1 MSEFLYDK
9 AFMALKSKRYEEA
22 QNAYEKI
29 LENGYSVDAWT
40 GLGVCKM
47 FQLADNVNMEEVI
60 YCFSKA
66 KEVKGA
72 NVNEI
77 ELKLISYALLV
88 CEAYGVFAVTSIKN
102 ALEAERKA
110 KIAAYVALG
119 SALVGGLSDN
129 MSTKVVAGVAAGA
142 AGGVAIGQF
151 GKALSSA
158 ALAELALGLLNN
170 IKNNVNTFIA
180 DSEISEL
187 SQFNTRIKHVR
198 KEIKHTD
205 PRIEKGEELKKAALE
220 DLRELKELEKEEN
233 ARIEKERPIRKE
245 LNKKIKKSDHADVQ
259 ALVKKLSV
267 KTKSGKVMI
276 SDTEYPS
283 SWWGPVVDVE
293 AKPWDLGIE
302 IFGDCKEG
310 DGSIGGMNQDLIN
323 SKTEDFLFLIRDN
336 NGSAVVWFT
345 TENIYCWESTLQK
358 KSPYLKVYDFKQP
371 FLSSKWKSK
380 TLDMS
385 FNIGVKKDY
394 QALMIDSLTDFI
406 NTRANQVTS
415 DDSLKEDG
423 IKDSTKQDSVID
435 SPKDAQ
441 NNDIKNIDDIFN
453 LNKVKNGIVLDP
465 DTAINTIKTGM
476 SKWYN
481 EYDIEGEV
489 LFGLKCGPALNE
501 IVTKEGIY
509 RQKKGA
515 EPDFT
520 AFHEIKEFSFVKT
533 GFFKQNQLI
542 DNETGMSILLSQHT
556 PEGNLGVDKGS
567 LIIPVLLSY
576 LNQLAK
582 D

>member
-77 ELKLISYALLV
+77 DLKLISYALLV

-119 SALVGGLSDN
+119 SVLVGGLSDSV
-129 MSTKVVAGVAAGA
+129 STKVVAGVAAGA

-205 PRIEKGEELKKAALE
+205 PRIEKEEEQKKAYEKEMLE
-220 DLRELKELEKEEN
+220 LEELEKEIKATE
-233 ARIEKERPIRKE
+233 EKERPIREK
-245 LNKKIKKSDHADVQ
+245 LNKNIKKSDHADVQ
-259 ALVKKLSV
+259 DLAIKLNEFE
-267 KTKSGKVMI
+267 
-276 SDTEYPS
+276 TEYS
-283 SWWGPVVDVE
+283 SIWAGPVIDIE
-293 AKPWDLGIE
+293 AKPWDLGID
-302 IFGDCKEG
+302 IFGDWVAE
-310 DGSIGGMNQDLIN
+310 SIGGMNQDLIN

-423 IKDSTKQDSVID
+423 IKDSAKQDSVID